1 MIAHSGERRQRSR
14 QGFSPAQLV
23 SVSFL
28 LLILAGTALL
38 LLPFSR
44 SGPESPEFTT
54 ALFTATSAT
63 CLTGLTVVDTATYWS
78 HFGQVVIM
86 LLIQVGGLG
95 IMTLATV
102 VSFVLAG
109 QMGVKGRLRAAAE
122 QRGRD
127 LGEIRTIIFGTIG
140 FSLAIE
146 LVIAIVLTFR
156 FAAEYG
162 YGFLPAVWEG
172 VFHSISAFNNAGFG
186 LRSNNLVP
194 YVNDAGIILPIAFGI
209 IVGGLGFPVL
219 LELRARWRSKVK
231 HPPSLTLIFTLVGT
245 AILLVVGTIGFALME
260 WTNAL
265 RDLSPWSAVQA
276 AFFHSVSSRT
286 AGFNSVDLSDLRP
299 SSLMLTD
306 FLMFIGGG
314 SGGTAGGVKVT
325 TAAVL
330 VAVLIA
336 EVRGDEQLLVAGRRI
351 PGRIVRQ
358 AMAVFMMAFL
368 IVGGSIMALQLLLPQ
383 FHSHQITFETISA
396 FATVGLTTGITP
408 ELPDFARIW
417 LVVLMYLGRIGPIT
431 VVAALA
437 ARTNRRLYSFPVE
450 RPFIG

>member
-1 MIAHSGERRQRSR
+1 
-14 QGFSPAQLV
+14 
-23 SVSFL
+23 
-28 LLILAGTALL
+28 
-38 LLPFSR
+38 
-44 SGPESPEFTT
+44 
-54 ALFTATSAT
+54 
-63 CLTGLTVVDTATYWS
+63 
-78 HFGQVVIM
+78 M

>member
-1 MIAHSGERRQRSR
+1 MIFHSGARRRR
-14 QGFSPAQLV
+14 GFSPAQLV

-28 LLILAGTALL
+28 LLILAGTVLL
-38 LLPFSR
+38 LLPVSR
-44 SGPESPEFTT
+44 SGVDNPEFTT
-54 ALFTATSAT
+54 ALFTATSAV

-78 HFGQVVIM
+78 HFGQVIILVLVQI
-86 LLIQVGGLG
+86 GGLG

-109 QMGVKGRLRAAAE
+109 QMGVKGRLRAVAE
-122 QRGRD
+122 QRGRN
-127 LGEIRTIIFGTIG
+127 LGEVRTVILGTIG
-140 FSLAIE
+140 FSLAVE
-146 LVIAIVLTFR
+146 FVITVVLTIR
-156 FAAEYG
+156 FATKYG
-162 YGFLPAVWEG
+162 YAFLPAVWQG
-172 VFHSISAFNNAGFG
+172 AFHAISAFNNAGFG
-186 LRSNNLVP
+186 LQSNNLIP
-194 YVNDAGIILPIAFGI
+194 YVNDSGIILPVAAGV

-219 LELRARWRSKVK
+219 LEIKERRCSKVQR
-231 HPPSLTLIFTLVGT
+231 PRSLTLLFTLVGT
-245 AILLVVGTIGFALME
+245 AILLVVGTIGFGIME
-260 WTNAL
+260 WTNSL
-265 RDLSPWSAVQA
+265 RELSPWSAVQA
-276 AFFHSVSSRT
+276 AFFHSVSTRT
-286 AGFNSVDLSDLRP
+286 AGFNSVDLSNLRP

-336 EVRGDEQLLVAGRRI
+336 EVRGDDELLVAGRRI

-358 AMAVFMMAFL
+358 SMAVFMMAFIL
-368 IVGGSIMALQLLLPQ
+368 IAGSIMGLQMLLPQ
-383 FHSHQITFETISA
+383 FNSHQITFETISA

-408 ELPDFARIW
+408 DLPEFARVW
-417 LVVLMYLGRIGPIT
+417 LVVLMYAGRIGPIT

-437 ARTNRRLYSFPVE
+437 ARTNQRRYSFPVE